1 MTEAASGDETSG
13 ASVHPDVVCP
23 FCGLGCDDVSLT
35 VSGATVEAGEGACG
49 RAAALFR
56 RGPEPAPSARVNG
69 REVPFEVAVAA
80 AGELLADAR
89 SPVYAGLGADVD
101 GVRAVLK
108 LAGATG
114 GSVDHYCSPGLFR
127 NLSTSQ
133 RRGWIATT
141 FAEVRNRCDLFVVV
155 GPDPSKAFH
164 QLYARVT
171 PKTGRFL
178 KGARKIVFLGG
189 EPTAEGRAQL
199 DGSTV
204 EVIRVPDGGL
214 VDALSRLRSLVAGG
228 EPPQGDPD
236 LMRLAQA
243 LKAAK
248 YGVLAWSA
256 ASLAEADGDL
266 VVERASAVVDALNV
280 ETRAACLPLSGKDN
294 LTGAYHAALWS
305 IGFPLRIGFRGGVA
319 DHDQSAY
326 ATDRAVETADI
337 VVWTSAFRPEPPP
350 ACDARLIAIAHPATE
365 FDREPEVFIPAGLP
379 GLDHAGLVFRADS
392 VVGLPVGKHRDAGLR
407 SVAEIVGLIAEARS

>member
-1 MTEAASGDETSG
+1 MTEAASGGGSPEK
-13 ASVHPDVVCP
+13 SVHPDVVCP

-35 VSGATVEAGEGACG
+35 VSGSGVEAGEGACG

-56 RGPEPAPSARVNG
+56 RGPGPAPSARVNG
-69 REVPFEVAVAA
+69 HEVPFDVAVAA
-80 AGELLADAR
+80 AAELLAAAR

-108 LAGATG
+108 LAGETG
-114 GSVDHYCSPGLFR
+114 GSVDHYASPGMFR

-171 PKTGRFL
+171 PKVGRFL
-178 KGARKIVFLGG
+178 KGPRKIVFLGG
-189 EPTAEGRAQL
+189 EPTAEARAQL
-199 DGSTV
+199 EGSTV
-204 EVIRVPDGGL
+204 EVIKVAEGGL

-228 EPPQGDPD
+228 EPPKGQPD
-236 LMRLAQA
+236 LKPLADA
-243 LKAAK
+243 LRGAK
-248 YGVLAWSA
+248 YAVLAWSA
-256 ASLAEADGDL
+256 ASLDDADGDL
-266 VVERASAVVDALNV
+266 VVERASAVIDALNV

-294 LTGAYHAALWS
+294 LTGAYHAALWT

-319 DHDQSAY
+319 DHDQAAY
-326 ATDRAVETADI
+326 ATERAVEEADI
-337 VVWTSAFRPEPPP
+337 VIWTSAFRPEKPP
-350 ACDARLIAIAHPATE
+350 ASDAQLIAIAHPATE
-365 FDREPEVFIPAGLP
+365 FDREPEVFIPAGQP

-392 VVGLPVGKHRDAGLR
+392 VVGLPLKKYRDAGLR
-407 SVAEIVGLIAEARS
+407 GVAEIVRLIAEARP